1 MCRDSTLIEPN
12 FYYVKDS
19 ILRRS
24 IKGWIVTCLIIV
36 VWISQLGLASRGGA
50 APLDPARCD
59 AADFK
64 EKERNENCPDR
75 TTTEETEALAA

>member
-1 MCRDSTLIEPN
+1 MCRDSTLSEPN
-12 FYYVKDS
+12 FYYVKNI

-24 IKGWIVTCLIIV
+24 IKGRTVTCLSIV
-36 VWISQLGLASRGGA
+36 VWILQLGLASRGAA

-75 TTTEETEALAA
+75 TTSEETEALAA